1 MESSLTPFFLPHLVF
16 NASRNVS
23 AGLCV
28 QNLAISHHS
37 HCDHHGPCLSCE
49 LRQSPPPGLSSS
61 RLSRLCLNTEAS
73 IKTQV
78 RSRSFSPQN
87 HSSSPC
93 VTGSTFL
100 SCPRLLFLSPFPH
113 SSCSVVHS
121 PKAIAFAKILP
132 TTSRASAQSQ
142 EKTHFSL
149 SFCFIISSLR
159 QKVPHGISA
168 RGEKRPR
175 GIKKYKMHRG
185 KKHITQLTFQNI
197 MEARWQ
203 YVHPMVKFLGSIDY
217 KSWQH
222 VL

>member
-49 LRQSPPPGLSSS
+49 LRQSPPPGPSSS

-100 SCPRLLFLSPFPH
+100 SCPRLLFLLFRTP
-113 SSCSVVHS
+113 V
-121 PKAIAFAKILP
+121 ALWYILP
-132 TTSRASAQSQ
+132 KRLPLLKSFPRPLGPQLRARKRLIFLCHSV
-142 EKTHFSL
+142 SL
-149 SFCFIISSLR
+149 SL
-159 QKVPHGISA
+159 
-168 RGEKRPR
+168 
-175 GIKKYKMHRG
+175 
-185 KKHITQLTFQNI
+185 L
-197 MEARWQ
+197 
-203 YVHPMVKFLGSIDY
+203 
-217 KSWQH
+217 
-222 VL
+222 